1 MKDPEQQN
9 EYAILLTKKAY
20 IPDPLAI
27 GNTYT
32 IQAEGDIISSTET
45 DNDNGTHLLVYKF
58 VPHTISVID
67 DKGKKV
73 DARFKSTRS
82 QQLRRALWKLWQIA
96 GEGISEEDFYDREMV
111 KILSNVEKE
120 IYG

>member
-32 IQAEGDIISSTET
+32 IQAEGDIISATET

>member
-1 MKDPEQQN
+1 MSKDPEQQN

-20 IPDPLAI
+20 IPDSLEI
-27 GNTYT
+27 GNTYI
-32 IQAEGDIISSTET
+32 IQAEGDIISVTET

-58 VPHTISVID
+58 VPRIISVID

-82 QQLRRALWKLWQIA
+82 QQLRKLLWKKWGML
-96 GEGISEEDFYDREMV
+96 GEGVSEEDFYDRE
-111 KILSNVEKE
+111 
-120 IYG
+120 